1 MPITRRALKK
11 PLLII
16 AASLIA
22 AVIGG
27 FALVIAVPEMI
38 INPLA
43 KNIALSQG
51 IVLQKLVINDPVRAK
66 IHNGRSAFTLS
77 IKTANGAYEGEP
89 FELIGIEITFGLR
102 DLVAGRLNSI
112 AIAEAKI
119 RALTKAS
126 EVESLLQ
133 PAVSAQL
140 APLFSLQQQLRSLPI
155 NSLSIKS
162 MLLTLGTDDSLST
175 QISTELNVLNLPDA
189 NPEISLDAEI
199 ADNRFSSKAGPLSLT
214 AVLVLPEKDRTTL
227 SARFVLGIDEAI
239 INGSAEKDAFSLSIE
254 ADSSFASLVDLS
266 TLIQKIVGTDTELSV
281 RAPDEKI
288 TLAIEAKGEQL
299 SARIT
304 PTTLEVSTALLQDAV
319 SRISVSNT
327 FVTCTRL
334 ERCTGELTLSM
345 ITESSGDA
353 WFSIPMSTGA
363 EALAPAADNV
373 KQSPDNLLQLKT
385 LFVELPLGFTF
396 QAGESDFFSPL
407 SPLSPL
413 PTVRLG
419 PWQTDSASGEFEFE
433 LGDFNAHLGRVSSLR
448 GNVESTLASINLAG
462 LALKNLRLTASI
474 AVDSLDANVVAELEM
489 DSAPVAGASIAH
501 SFARNTGS
509 LDLRVEPAE
518 FSQES
523 SLSSRLGLANLE
535 TPGGPIDILAGT
547 FEMRADLGWSRQQ
560 SGDWI
565 LGGPLV
571 AKIDALSGF
580 AAETLFVA
588 ASTEVFSEVSYSQE
602 SMLTLF
608 NARSAPL
615 SISRLDTGVVLENI
629 LLDYQFA
636 LTPSTYEF
644 TVSGARADFLG
655 GEVAIP
661 TLKLSDSSQS
671 LNQEQGIDI
680 ILTGV
685 DLASIVKLADYPQ
698 VIVEGAVS
706 GYIPLNYTRG
716 EKSMT
721 VTVSEGLISA
731 LKPGGSI
738 RYTPVGGITNSNQSL
753 QLVNEAL
760 ANYQFST
767 LDTTLELDKAGE
779 LNLGVVLSGI
789 NPDMNAGQA
798 INLNVTINDNLYT
811 LLKSLQASRTLTDEL
826 ERRLEN

>member
-1 MPITRRALKK
+1 MSIARRTLKK

-16 AASLIA
+16 AASLLA

-27 FALVIAVPEMI
+27 FALVIAVPEII

-66 IHNGRSAFTLS
+66 IHNGRRAFTLS
-77 IKTANGAYEGEP
+77 IKTANGAYEGDS

-102 DLVAGRLNSI
+102 NLVAGRLNSI
-112 AIAEAKI
+112 AITEAKI

-133 PAVSAQL
+133 PAVSTQL

-189 NPEISLDAEI
+189 NPEISFDAEI

-266 TLIQKIVGTDTELSV
+266 ALIQRIAGTDTELSV
-281 RAPDEKI
+281 HAPDEKI
-288 TLAIEAKGEQL
+288 TLAIEAKDEQL

-327 FVTCTRL
+327 FITCTRL

-353 WFSIPMSTGA
+353 WFSIPMSTGS

-373 KQSPDNLLQLKT
+373 KQSRDNLLQLKT
-385 LFVELPLGFTF
+385 LSVELPLGFTF

-407 SPLSPL
+407 SPLSPP

-433 LGDFNAHLGRVSSLR
+433 IGDFNAHLGRVSSLR

-474 AVDSLDANVVAELEM
+474 ALDSLDANVVAELEM

-615 SISRLDTGVVLENI
+615 SISRLDTGLVLENI

-671 LNQEQGIDI
+671 LNQEQGVDI

-698 VIVEGAVS
+698 VIVEGTVS

-779 LNLGVVLSGI
+779 LNLGVVLSGV